1 MTVESRTCLLLFII
15 LNMLC
20 SLKCNLLCRLSA
32 SEAASAGHETRLGI
46 EMGPVSYVHT
56 KRFVH
61 ELQAFTR
68 DFGLLRRVIMQ
79 ARLKVSQSTYC

>member
-1 MTVESRTCLLLFII
+1 M
-15 LNMLC
+15 
-20 SLKCNLLCRLSA
+20 
-32 SEAASAGHETRLGI
+32 AGHETSLCI
-46 EMGPVSYVHT
+46 AMGPVSYVHT

-79 ARLKVSQSTYC
+79 ARLKVNSLSPNSFVSIPKS

>member
-1 MTVESRTCLLLFII
+1 
-15 LNMLC
+15 
-20 SLKCNLLCRLSA
+20 
-32 SEAASAGHETRLGI
+32 
-46 EMGPVSYVHT
+46 MGPVSYVHT

-79 ARLKVSQSTYC
+79 ARLKVCYVRKITLVLSEPDKVSRKVYEDIPSFEDQVKIIRKTSPLLDGSSEY

>member
-1 MTVESRTCLLLFII
+1 
-15 LNMLC
+15 
-20 SLKCNLLCRLSA
+20 
-32 SEAASAGHETRLGI
+32 
-46 EMGPVSYVHT
+46 MGPVSYVHT

-79 ARLKVSQSTYC
+79 ARLKVCYVRKITLVLSEPDKVSRKVYEDIPSFEDQVKIVRKTSPLLDGSSEY